1 MKSRTKFRL
10 ILALVLVVALLAAC
24 GPEATEE
31 PAPQEPTAEEV
42 MEEEPTEAEES
53 EEEAEPTEEEMA
65 EEEMAEEEEALQVA
79 LILPGRADDVSWNQA
94 SYTGMNRAVEQ
105 VDVPVELTVVE
116 EVYDPVDI
124 EPALLDYAQQGFD
137 LIVGH
142 GFQFQEPI
150 IKVAPDYP
158 DTNFAIGTGFKLAPN
173 VGVYDVRL
181 EQGGYVMG
189 IISGHLTESGVVG
202 AVGGVDVSEI
212 HRGHVA
218 YVLGTEEVNPEATV
232 LTTFVGDFNDLA
244 GAKEAALS
252 HVEAGADVLWQSGD
266 GVGIA
271 VLGACEEADVYCMG
285 NVADQAEL
293 APDNV
298 VASYVYDWSTIYSQM
313 IEETAEGNFGDK
325 FYWIDFANEG
335 VSLEYNEPVAD
346 EVITDEIRTDVE
358 EAIQGFIDE
367 TLDLGDLDAYEL
379 EEAEQ

>member
-1 MKSRTKFRL
+1 MKSKAPYKLFLVVVL
-10 ILALVLVVALLAAC
+10 ILSLLAAC
-24 GPEATEE
+24 TPAATEE
-31 PAPQEPTAEEV
+31 PTEEVEPTAEE
-42 MEEEPTEAEES
+42 EEEV
-53 EEEAEPTEEEMA
+53 
-65 EEEMAEEEEALQVA
+65 LKVA

-94 SYTGMNRAVEQ
+94 SYVGMNQAVEK
-105 VDVPVELTVVE
+105 VDIPVELTVVE

-124 EPALLDYAQQGFD
+124 EPALLDYAQQGYD

-158 DTNFAIGTGFKLAPN
+158 ESNFAIGTGYKMDAN

-189 IISGHLTESGVVG
+189 IMAGHLTESGVVG

-218 YVLGTEEVNPEATV
+218 YVLGTEEVNPNATV

-252 HVEAGADVLWQSGD
+252 HVEAGADLLWQSGD

-271 VLGACEEADVYCMG
+271 VMGACEEADVLCFG
-285 NVADQAEL
+285 NVANQTEL
-293 APDNV
+293 APEHV
-298 VASYVYDWSTIYSQM
+298 VANYVYDWSTVYAQM
-313 IEETAEGNFGDK
+313 IEETAAGTFGDK
-325 FYWIDFANEG
+325 YYWIEFANDG
-335 VSLEYNEPVAD
+335 VKLVYNDAVAD
-346 EVITDEIRTDVE
+346 EVVTDEIRADVD
-358 EAIQGFIDE
+358 EAVQGFIDG

>member
-1 MKSRTKFRL
+1 MKDHKRFKL
-10 ILALVLVVALLAAC
+10 ILALIMVVALLAAC
-24 GPEATEE
+24 TPAATEE
-31 PAPQEPTAEEV
+31 PVQ
-42 MEEEPTEAEES
+42 EEPTPEEAV
-53 EEEAEPTEEEMA
+53 EEEASDEEMA
-65 EEEMAEEEEALQVA
+65 EEETLKVA

-94 SYTGMNRAVEQ
+94 SYTGMNKAVEE
-105 VDVPVELTVVE
+105 VDVPVDLTVVE

-150 IKVAPDYP
+150 IKIASDYP
-158 DTNFAIGTGFKLAPN
+158 GTNFAIGTGFKLQPN

-218 YVLGTEEVNPEATV
+218 YVLGAEEVNPDATV

-285 NVADQAEL
+285 NVANQSEL
-293 APDNV
+293 APGHV
-298 VASYVYDWSTIYSQM
+298 VANYVYDWSAIYSTM
-313 IEETAEGNFGDK
+313 IQETAEGTFGDQ
-325 FYWIDFANEG
+325 FYWIEFANDG
-335 VSLEYNEPVAD
+335 VRLEYNDAVAD
-346 EVITDEIRTDVE
+346 EILTEEIRQDVD
-358 EAIQGFIDE
+358 EAIQGFIDG
-367 TLDLGDLDAYEL
+367 TLDLGDLDAFEL
-379 EEAEQ
+379 EEADQ